1 MIKLTAN
8 PNTAATKSEH
18 IYLDVSDIL
27 KREITVV
34 SNEFISQVIVIHFII
49 FLVSCDSLSYCQVNA
64 RKNGRLFSSL
74 ETQLG

>member
-8 PNTAATKSEH
+8 PNTAATMSEH
-18 IYLDVSDIL
+18 IDLDVSSIL

-49 FLVSCDSLSYCQVNA
+49 FLVSCDSLSYCQDNA

>member
-18 IYLDVSDIL
+18 IDLDVSDIL
-27 KREITVV
+27 KREVTVV
-34 SNEFISQVIVIHFII
+34 SNEFISQVIGIHFFII
-49 FLVSCDSLSYCQVNA
+49 LVSCDSLSYCQVNA
-64 RKNGRLFSSL
+64 RKNGRLFSSI